1 MYKHTGRGLVG
12 YFWNRVFVSV
22 GVELLGQIWIMQIL
36 MSDIKMVLSAIIEN
50 TWNHIN
56 LLNLKK
62 VTKIKKDT
70 EWSASCIFICIIF
83 STAFNSSNS
92 AFKL

>member
-1 MYKHTGRGLVG
+1 MYKHTDQGLVG

-50 TWNHIN
+50 TWNNIN

-62 VTKIKKDT
+62 VTKIKKAT
-70 EWSASCIFICIIF
+70 KWSVSCIFFLYFLQCF
-83 STAFNSSNS
+83 QQQ
-92 AFKL
+92 

>member
-50 TWNHIN
+50 TWNNIN

-62 VTKIKKDT
+62 VTKIKKNT
-70 EWSASCIFICIIF
+70 KWSASCIFICIIF

>member
-1 MYKHTGRGLVG
+1 MYKHTDQGLVG

-50 TWNHIN
+50 TWNNIN

-62 VTKIKKDT
+62 VTKIKKAT
-70 EWSASCIFICIIF
+70 KWSVSCIFFFCIF
-83 STAFNSSNS
+83 SNAFNSSNL